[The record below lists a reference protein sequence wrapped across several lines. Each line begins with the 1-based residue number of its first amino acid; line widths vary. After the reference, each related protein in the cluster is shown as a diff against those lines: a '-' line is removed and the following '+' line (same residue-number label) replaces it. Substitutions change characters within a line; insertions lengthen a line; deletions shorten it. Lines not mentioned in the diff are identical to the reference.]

1 MKRTIIALAVAATAS
16 ATLPGCN
23 NATQEQ
29 NTPDEPVEATAPEDT
44 VAAAAVQDTI
54 KGSIPSEATV
64 QDTIKGSIPS
74 EATGTIGPANLRIS
88 YFAPGVKG
96 RNVWGGLVP
105 YDQVWV
111 TGAHMATSLET
122 DKALVVGGKD
132 LEAGKYAFFT
142 IPGKKQWTVII
153 NKNWE
158 QHLTDD
164 YSAAEDVLRV
174 QVKAEDSAQHQERLK
189 YEIIDSANASGA
201 LQMAWG
207 KRKISVPIEV
217 KTQ

>member
-1 MKRTIIALAVAATAS
+1 MKKTIIALAVAATAS
-16 ATLPGCN
+16 ATLLGCN
-23 NATQEQ
+23 SETQEQ
-29 NTPDEPVEATAPEDT
+29 DTPEEPVEATAPEDT
-44 VAAAAVQDTI
+44 V
-54 KGSIPSEATV
+54 STV
-64 QDTIKGSIPS
+64 AMQDTIKGSIPS
-74 EATGTIGPANLRIS
+74 EATGKIGQANLKVS

-132 LEAGKYAFFT
+132 LEAGKYALFT
-142 IPGKKQWTVII
+142 IPGKDQWTLII

-158 QHLTDD
+158 QHLTDN

-174 QVKAEDSAQHQERLK
+174 QVKAEELAQHQERLK
-189 YEIIDSANASGA
+189 FEIIDSANASGA
-201 LQMAWG
+201 LQLTWD
-207 KRKISVPIEV
+207 KRKISIPIEV
-217 KTQ
+217 KP